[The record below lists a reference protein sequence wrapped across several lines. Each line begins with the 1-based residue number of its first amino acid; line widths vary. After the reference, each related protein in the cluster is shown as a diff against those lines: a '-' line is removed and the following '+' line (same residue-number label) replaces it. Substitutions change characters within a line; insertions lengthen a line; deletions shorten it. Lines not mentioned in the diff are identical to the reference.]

1 MKSKKLLAPK
11 FGDCYGEFTLDG
23 KTMKYLW
30 DPDSIPDGDN
40 LFLMESMVNPEFYG
54 DGWMEYLGCGVC
66 NGKFFTDFEEFK
78 KEKYRSLRSS

>member
-23 KTMKYLW
+23 KTCKYLW

-40 LFLMESMVNPEFYG
+40 LTLMECMVDPKFSC
-54 DGWMEYLGCGVC
+54 WMEYLGCGVIH
-66 NGKFFTDFEEFK
+66 GKFFTDFEEYK
-78 KEKYRSLRSS
+78 KEGRRSLKAA